1 MQHLA
6 VPEKVLPCSLGGH
19 HAGIVLPALD
29 SDLGSGQFRTIMP
42 GNIALLETR
51 AMGGRIEASGL
62 LKNNGFVL

>member
-19 HAGIVLPALD
+19 HARVVLPALN
-29 SDLGSGQFRTIMP
+29 SDLGCGQLRTVVP

-51 AMGGRIEASGL
+51 AMRGRVEASGL
-62 LKNNGFVL
+62 LENNRFVL